1 MEVPVPRILL
11 LLALFFTAPLWAATL
26 PGVPAATT
34 DQSSSSEPDLA
45 QKKALTEYETYKAKA
60 IDELSEVEKQFIA
73 SIENANKQLK
83 AINKT
88 KK

>member
-1 MEVPVPRILL
+1 MSRQEILTN
-11 LLALFFTAPLWAATL
+11 AGKISA
-26 PGVPAATT
+26 
-34 DQSSSSEPDLA
+34 DLA